1 VKQLFRTTLL
11 GGALFLIPLVLGVML
26 IGKAFSIMRTVA
38 GTIDEFLPWET
49 IATVPVID
57 AMATLILVLSCL
69 GAGMIARGDWG
80 RAVQA
85 RIDTVLL
92 QLFPGYAWVKGV
104 TGAISDDDAAT
115 VFKPVLVEL
124 DDQYQLGFEVE
135 RSEDGF
141 VVVYLP
147 GAPDPR
153 AGALSF
159 FAPERIKPLEGDF
172 NSVGRTFRKLGIGA
186 VEILGQ
192 AHSSVLKTR
201 TPENG

>member
-1 VKQLFRTTLL
+1 MKQLFRTTLL

-26 IGKAFSIMRTVA
+26 LGKAFSIMRVVA
-38 GTIDEFLPWET
+38 DSVDEFLPWDT
-49 IATVPVID
+49 IASVPVID
-57 AMATLILVLSCL
+57 AVATLILVLSCL
-69 GAGMIARGDWG
+69 GAGMIARSDWG
-80 RAVQA
+80 RAIQA

-92 QLFPGYAWVKGV
+92 QLFPGYAWIKGV

-124 DDQYQLGFEVE
+124 DDQHQLGFEVE

-153 AGALSF
+153 AGTLSF
-159 FAPERIKPLEGDF
+159 LPPERVQPLEGDF
-172 NSVGRTFRKLGIGA
+172 NSVAKTFKKLGIGA
-186 VEILGQ
+186 AEIMGQ
-192 AHSSVLKTR
+192 VGACK
-201 TPENG
+201 